1 MRKLIT
7 LGCSLT
13 HHAGWAQYINECMNV
28 KLHNLSQSAG
38 SNQLQQRRLQEF
50 IFEQPITNND
60 IVIWQ
65 ITSTMRYYK
74 RELVKN
80 QSRMNHFKNDS
91 TSHPKIV
98 LTNKNIFDDNNR
110 VDYLCNSV
118 DNRNESDEA
127 QILEDILFYLI
138 SVRSFTPNFFVFL
151 GWQDAIPSEYR
162 EKFIELL
169 AHYQINFIDD
179 PLVEWCYQ
187 HNLKFDLRDHPT
199 TGSSSKYARD
209 VLMPVIEKHL
219 NITIDR
225 APIWAE

>member
-28 KLHNLSQSAG
+28 KLYNLSQSAG

-50 IFEQPITNND
+50 IFEQPITNDD

-65 ITSTMRYYK
+65 LTSTMRYYK

-80 QSRMNHFKNDS
+80 QSQISHFKNDS

-118 DNRNESDEA
+118 DDRNEVDEA

-138 SVRSFTPNFFVFL
+138 SVRSFTPHFFVFL
-151 GWQDAIPSEYR
+151 GWQDAIPVEYR
-162 EKFIELL
+162 KKFIELL
-169 AHYQINFIDD
+169 EHYRINFIDD
-179 PLVEWCYQ
+179 SLVEWCYQ
-187 HNLKFDLRDHPT
+187 HNLKFDLREHPT

-209 VLMPVIEKHL
+209 VLIPAIEKQL
-219 NITIDR
+219 NITIDV